1 MSDVAAGQTADGG
14 QVRRLPRGVRIADVT
29 VCVLLFLVQAGLGV
43 LALLSFM
50 AFPMSTD
57 NCAYEACGDEKWIG
71 YAMWTA
77 IASLVPAGLFFCVGF
92 IQLGRHR
99 IAFWWV
105 LIGIL
110 AQGGVLAAAWRM
122 AALAGPIN

>member
-1 MSDVAAGQTADGG
+1 M
-14 QVRRLPRGVRIADVT
+14 RRLPRGVRIADVT
-29 VCVLLFLVQAGLGV
+29 TCVLLFLAQAGLGL

-50 AFPMSTD
+50 ALPMSVD
-57 NCAYEACGDEKWIG
+57 NCAYEACGDGKWIN

-77 IASLVPAGLFFCVGF
+77 LASLAPAGLFFCVGV
-92 IQLGRHR
+92 IQLGRQR

>member
-1 MSDVAAGQTADGG
+1 MWRREVDRVRHVDGNRVVG
-14 QVRRLPRGVRIADVT
+14 A
-29 VCVLLFLVQAGLGV
+29 
-43 LALLSFM
+43 
-50 AFPMSTD
+50 
-57 NCAYEACGDEKWIG
+57 
-71 YAMWTA
+71 
-77 IASLVPAGLFFCVGF
+77 AGLFFCVGF